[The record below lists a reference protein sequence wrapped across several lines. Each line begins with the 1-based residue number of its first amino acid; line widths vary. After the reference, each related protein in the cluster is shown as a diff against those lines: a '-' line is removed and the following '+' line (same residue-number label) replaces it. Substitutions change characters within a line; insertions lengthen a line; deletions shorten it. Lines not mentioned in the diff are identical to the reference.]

1 MANLLN
7 MSSVTTS
14 PEIGNMPMIRA
25 RRITMILL
33 FLLLGVGIHVNAPM
47 AQADNPKV
55 VIDSLRR
62 IPVFYEGRIMPFES
76 FASKIVEEICNDAKG
91 SVTFDLRNYTE
102 FQVAGGDLL
111 KDDSGFK
118 ELFPE
123 GKRSWK
129 PSELVYSWMV
139 EGEKWEN
146 IPFIH
151 AKHNEVRKVIGLPV
165 ADMAYMYAAP
175 SDLSN
180 SVGDGNTVGGLLAWL
195 QKVDTKRSQAMAAT
209 GSFTPAAVDEGVNE
223 LLRRY
228 EAFRSISLDAS
239 ASLTHSPIPVAG
251 ARGNF
256 MGTFDRL
263 FNILTQSNAQGE
275 TMLDQL
281 QMFAQIQDADI
292 STAVN
297 QTFAELQAIVDQT
310 EGLRGQG
317 RAVIGNQ
324 IIPSELPEISDVNLA
339 TLQQA
344 VSQLPDALGSLEAGF
359 RKQDERL
366 AVGAGNLSE
375 SEHER
380 FQAMFFELQSKAIDL
395 KSLAIELNAA
405 LYANRHT
412 MLVTPSMNPYA
423 LSKNRDTIQQIQ
435 PWISIQAVLHGD
447 KFIESELSAAREVK
461 AVRTAW
467 SRAANTFRNRTAE
480 NRGSQFNIHIQ
491 SLITALSD
499 LGAQAN
505 SSRDKA
511 LEQLTSIDRDDDLIA
526 YTKYPTSV
534 DDLTKLDAELSY
546 NSMDPFLWTFLLSF
560 LALASF
566 ALSFGKHTHKMYI
579 TGMVLMVLG
588 LIWTIYGFYL
598 RVRVTGWAPVT
609 NMYETM
615 VFVPFIVSVLAFWF
629 MLLPLTQASI
639 SKAWNLTLLPFRI
652 IPTKKERPATKSG
665 EDSTIQY
672 VATAA
677 RLLLLAGIFYFL
689 TQTSYADGGRPYFEL
704 WPEFWSS
711 ENMVTDASL
720 AAVTSDAQTQAMD
733 SSSRVGTW
741 AISIGCLVLI
751 LWVVPRFLVA
761 TPLAIGFATSSYLK
775 ARKAQDKQSVISTAI
790 EQLVSRRSFALAGT
804 FMTAIGGLYAFY
816 AAASP
821 DVAISADFDP
831 LQPVLRSNF
840 WLTIHVLTIV
850 ASYGAG
856 LLALGLGNIAM
867 YHYAFGKYQDPVKLD
882 DLDLPEGVVP
892 SSGDS
897 ESKSRPPAA
906 CASLSDYAY
915 KAVKVAVIL
924 LTAGTIL
931 GGLWADVSWGR
942 FWGWDPKEVWALI
955 SLLVYL
961 AILHGRYAG
970 WFNHFGMIFGT
981 VLGAS
986 AIVMSWYGVNFVLPQ
1001 FSSSGTV
1008 GLHSYGEGSGG
1019 LGWIVAF
1026 IVVEWTFLAV
1036 ATVKFTSKTK

>member
-7 MSSVTTS
+7 INPVKTSSG
-14 PEIGNMPMIRA
+14 IGNLPMLHA
-25 RRITMILL
+25 RRITMILF
-33 FLLLGVGIHVNAPM
+33 FLLLGVGIHVTTPM
-47 AQADNPKV
+47 AKADNPKV
-55 VIDSLRR
+55 VINSLRR

-91 SVTFDLRNYTE
+91 SVTFDLRSYTE
-102 FQVAGGDLL
+102 FKVAGGGLL

-151 AKHNEVRKVIGLPV
+151 AKHNDVRKVIGLPV

-180 SVGDGNTVGGLLAWL
+180 SVGDDDTVGGLLAWL
-195 QKVDTKRSQAMAAT
+195 QEVDTKRNQAMAST
-209 GSFTPAAVDEGVNE
+209 GSFTPDPVDEGVNE

-228 EAFRSISLDAS
+228 EAFRSISLNAS
-239 ASLTHSPIPVAG
+239 AALTHSPIPVAG

-256 MGTFDRL
+256 MGTFDRF
-263 FNILTQSNAQGE
+263 FNILTQSNAEGE
-275 TMLDQL
+275 SMLQRL

-297 QTFAELQAIVDQT
+297 QTFAQLQSIVDQT

-324 IIPSELPEISDVNLA
+324 IIPAELPETSDVELES
-339 TLQQA
+339 LQRA

-366 AVGAGNLSE
+366 VVEGGNLSE
-375 SEHER
+375 SEQER
-380 FQAMFFELQSKAIDL
+380 FQAMFFELQSKAIEL

-405 LYANRHT
+405 MYANRHA

-423 LSKNRDTIQQIQ
+423 LSKNRDTMQQIQ
-435 PWISIQAVLHGD
+435 PWISIQAILHGGN
-447 KFIESELSAAREVK
+447 FVESELSAGREVK
-461 AVRTAW
+461 TVRTAW
-467 SRAANTFRNRTAE
+467 NRAANTFRDRTAE
-480 NRGSQFNIHIQ
+480 NRGSQFDIQIQ
-491 SLITALSD
+491 SLITALAD

-505 SSRDKA
+505 SSREKA
-511 LEQLTSIDRDDDLIA
+511 IEQLSSIDRDDDLIA
-526 YTKYPTSV
+526 YTKYPTSTEE
-534 DDLTKLDAELSY
+534 LTKLNAELSY
-546 NSMDPFLWTFLLSF
+546 NSMDPFLWTFILSF

-566 ALSFGKHTHKMYI
+566 ALSFGKHTNKMYI
-579 TGMVLMVLG
+579 AGMVLMVLG

-639 SKAWNLTLLPFRI
+639 SKAWSLTLLPFRI
-652 IPTKKERPATKSG
+652 LPSKKDRPSTKS
-665 EDSTIQY
+665 EENANLQY

-711 ENMVTDASL
+711 ENLVTDASL

-741 AISIGCLVLI
+741 AISMGCLVLI

-761 TPLAIGFATSSYLK
+761 TPLAIGFATSNYLK
-775 ARKAQDKQSVISTAI
+775 ARKAEDKQGIISAAI
-790 EQLVSRRSFALAGT
+790 EQLISRRSFALAGT

-856 LLALGLGNIAM
+856 ILALGLGNIAM
-867 YHYAFGKYQDPVKLD
+867 YHYAFGKYQDPVNLD
-882 DLDLPEGVVP
+882 DLDLPEGVTP
-892 SSGDS
+892 SSNDANG
-897 ESKSRPPAA
+897 KSRPPAA
-906 CASLSDYAY
+906 CAGLADYAY
-915 KAVKVAVIL
+915 KAVKIAVIL

-986 AIVMSWYGVNFVLPQ
+986 AIVMSWYGVNFVLPK

-1026 IVVEWTFLAV
+1026 VVVEWTFLAI
-1036 ATVKFTSKTK
+1036 ATRKFKTKTK

>member
-1 MANLLN
+1 
-7 MSSVTTS
+7 
-14 PEIGNMPMIRA
+14 
-25 RRITMILL
+25 MILL

-324 IIPSELPEISDVNLA
+324 IIPSELPETSDVNLA

>member
-1 MANLLN
+1 
-7 MSSVTTS
+7 
-14 PEIGNMPMIRA
+14 MP
-25 RRITMILL
+25 
-33 FLLLGVGIHVNAPM
+33 
-47 AQADNPKV
+47 
-55 VIDSLRR
+55 
-62 IPVFYEGRIMPFES
+62 
-76 FASKIVEEICNDAKG
+76 
-91 SVTFDLRNYTE
+91 
-102 FQVAGGDLL
+102 
-111 KDDSGFK
+111 
-118 ELFPE
+118 
-123 GKRSWK
+123 RS
-129 PSELVYSWMV
+129 
-139 EGEKWEN
+139 
-146 IPFIH
+146 H
-151 AKHNEVRKVIGLPV
+151 
-165 ADMAYMYAAP
+165 
-175 SDLSN
+175 
-180 SVGDGNTVGGLLAWL
+180 
-195 QKVDTKRSQAMAAT
+195 
-209 GSFTPAAVDEGVNE
+209 
-223 LLRRY
+223 
-228 EAFRSISLDAS
+228 
-239 ASLTHSPIPVAG
+239 IPVAG

-324 IIPSELPEISDVNLA
+324 IIPSELPETSDVNLA

-467 SRAANTFRNRTAE
+467 SRAANTFRNRTVE

-775 ARKAQDKQSVISTAI
+775 ARKAEDKQSVISTAI

-961 AILHGRYAG
+961 AILHGRHAG